1 MKRGYVALLLM
12 SVCLVSCGESEGES
26 NVTNTPILTSTDSY
40 VLEAVTQNS
49 DKEKKEQVEQEESTK
64 EPELLYFQYDK
75 EIDAFF
81 TEYNSISKNK
91 FKEDQISKGNVRT
104 KANARN
110 KKLSLEIAHVN
121 DFDKPYIEV
130 SIYSNYKDEDTVL
143 YNAFVDVMKVECKD
157 LSKKKIKK
165 AWDKIH
171 KSGYMVEDY
180 DFNGINISYVPHID
194 TQEYSEP
201 RIDLIFPTD

>member
-1 MKRGYVALLLM
+1 MKKGYIVLLLM
-12 SVCLVSCGESEGES
+12 LFCLVSCGKSGGES
-26 NVTNTPILTSTDSY
+26 KITNTP
-40 VLEAVTQNS
+40 EVTENVIAITET
-49 DKEKKEQVEQEESTK
+49 EKPEEEKEQEESTK

-180 DFNGINISYVPHID
+180 DFNGINISYVSHID